1 MQSGRVTVNREV
13 HEDYRAN
20 VAGDGA
26 TCRMFRLMVVML
38 WWTDDVCKQEIT

>member
-1 MQSGRVTVNREV
+1 MQSGRVKMDIKV

-26 TCRMFRLMVVML
+26 TCRMFRLMVQL
-38 WWTDDVCKQEIT
+38 LCWTDDVSKCEIT